1 MKAPRFLVGTRR
13 GSSRGAATPRS
24 RRVQPTPYPRVPF
37 HAVRCTQLV
46 SSAVVMSVMVFF
58 IDQLAH
64 DGYATPWTFFVLLCV
79 SILTVLALLVTMIAH
94 CIGGLRPQF
103 NLALNGAL
111 LLLWS
116 LGFGLLAWWSSGT
129 LGHVCSVARWGGEDG
144 VMVCR
149 TYKALFAFAMLGFTS
164 TLTAALLDLYV
175 YRRFTQRGS
184 YNAMLDYETKTE
196 AVPIHPIDRAFDPA
210 INNLRHDDD
219 DDDDS
224 DDDDVFGCRGT
235 KDQQRQQQQHQQH
248 QQPETGRML
257 EDYAVPERQFRYDT
271 GYHGVHG
278 DMERR

>member
-1 MKAPRFLVGTRR
+1 MKAPRFLRAGMRS
-13 GSSRGAATPRS
+13 GSRGAPSRS

-46 SSAVVMSVMVFF
+46 SSAIVMSVMVFF

-64 DGYATPWTFFVLLCV
+64 DHYETPWTFFVLLCV
-79 SILTVLALLVTMIAH
+79 SILTVLALIATMIAH

-103 NLALNGAL
+103 NLALNGGL
-111 LLLWS
+111 VLLWS

-164 TLTAALLDLYV
+164 TLAALLLDLYV
-175 YRRFTQRGS
+175 YKRFTQRGS

-196 AVPIHPIDRAFDPA
+196 AVPIHPIERTGLGAFDPA
-210 INNLRHDDD
+210 INNLRHD

-235 KDQQRQQQQHQQH
+235 KHQQDQ
-248 QQPETGRML
+248 QQPEAGRML
-257 EDYAVPERQFRYDT
+257 EDYAVPEQQFRYDT

-278 DMERR
+278 DMGGY